1 MGLCNSPDTFQKK
14 MNERFDG
21 LKFIRAYIYNLLIIS
36 NDNFEDNLTQ
46 LK

>member
-21 LKFIRAYIYNLLIIS
+21 LKFIRTYIYDLLMIS
-36 NDNFEDNLTQ
+36 NGNFIDN
-46 LK
+46 